1 MLQPWVIT
9 IGSPQPNGDPFGALP
24 IEMPIRSQELSHYYI
39 QGLSNLEKKS
49 SHASPFGQSR
59 GMPSVLPSLREL
71 NSENPDSFR
80 SILLIAALYFAWRSG
95 KLGVYE
101 RTYLYHKVKSIE
113 SVNKYLNGLSR
124 KGALTCMSTVATLC
138 MVEGSMGNLYEAE
151 AHLDGLLAMLDAVP
165 SDSDQVVT
173 LQHYIVICMR
183 EIMEWKRVVCDDK
196 LYSRFSVSRNDDCER
211 SWMPL
216 HVWTNI
222 DKGAVEERLE
232 ALFHIPQYI
241 TVSRPVTQ
249 EIDARGAIK
258 GLRLLTAGKIPSQY
272 VNVGHLWY
280 VLGGQ
285 ASLVPFSEQPPSST
299 SRSQE
304 QDPELRSDWLGL
316 ALAIG
321 LYMHGTLRQWDSWQ
335 AMEGRALRWVISVV
349 EADLNQTQSAMVSGA
364 VNQELWLWKSFA
376 MGFAVK
382 SASRLAKRQGR
393 IDQFILGGDATVQAL
408 QQSTAQRI

>member
-1 MLQPWVIT
+1 
-9 IGSPQPNGDPFGALP
+9 
-24 IEMPIRSQELSHYYI
+24 
-39 QGLSNLEKKS
+39 
-49 SHASPFGQSR
+49 
-59 GMPSVLPSLREL
+59 MPSVLPSLREL

-113 SVNKYLNGLSR
+113 SVNKHLNGLSR

-349 EADLNQTQSAMVSGA
+349 EADLNQTQAAMVSGA

-408 QQSTAQRI
+408 QQSTAQRIRLWSSVTSQYSWTQAKASLSRIVWPAKVLDENLDQMLWESALQSSPIADPYGRY